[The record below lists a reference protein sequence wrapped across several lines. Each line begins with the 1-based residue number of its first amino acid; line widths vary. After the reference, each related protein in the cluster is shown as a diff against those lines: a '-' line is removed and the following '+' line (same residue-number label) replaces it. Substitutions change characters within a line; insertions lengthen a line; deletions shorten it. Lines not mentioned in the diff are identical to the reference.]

1 MGRRTRHQ
9 GDAEISSDSF
19 LDIIANIVGILII
32 LIVVAGM
39 RVSQAPIF
47 RGLPEKTMTIE
58 AEKDS
63 YEPAPPMILGT
74 TDAELWT
81 PPEAPA
87 AAPIEPADP
96 VVIDVTKEP
105 DPALFVRYERQQ
117 TQQIELQEKLAS
129 LKQGLN
135 DEERLSAEAEE
146 KLLSAKSKLE
156 SLTTELK
163 ATKADYDT
171 AKASLLEKSQ
181 RVAEK
186 EQENDRLLAI
196 LKSEE
201 AEEQKLSG
209 DNQPE
214 AMILRHDMTPVSQ
227 IVKEKEIHF
236 LISKNTI
243 AAVPLE
249 EFLIDLK
256 DRIRSKQSWLLR
268 SNSHSGE
275 IGPIRGFRMQYLVEK
290 EQQSHFDQLRSGST
304 QIRIVLS
311 QFALVPDEETI
322 IRESLEQATSST
334 SRYLISIRSA
344 SPGTTCTF
352 WVHPDSFETYQKL
365 KKYAHESNLR
375 VAGRPLPQGMPIT
388 GSPSGSHSAA
398 Q

>member
-47 RGLPEKTMTIE
+47 RGLPEETTTIQ
-58 AEKDS
+58 AEKDL

-81 PPEAPA
+81 PAEAPA

-96 VVIDVTKEP
+96 VVIDVTKKP

-117 TQQIELQEKLAS
+117 TQQKEFQEKLAS
-129 LKQGLN
+129 LKQGLSN
-135 DEERLSAEAEE
+135 EERLSLAAEE
-146 KLLSAKSKLE
+146 KLLSAKNKLE
-156 SLTTELK
+156 ALTTELK
-163 ATKADYDT
+163 ATKADYET

-181 RVAEK
+181 RVAEQ

-249 EFLIDLK
+249 EFLIDLQ
-256 DRIRSKQSWLLR
+256 DRIRTKQSWLPR
-268 SNSHSGE
+268 SNRHSGE
-275 IGPIRGFRMQYLVEK
+275 IGPIRGFRMQYVVEK

-352 WVHPDSFETYQKL
+352 WVHPDNFETYQKL

>member
-1 MGRRTRHQ
+1 MARRNRKQ

-47 RGLPEKTMTIE
+47 QDAPEEE
-58 AEKDS
+58 AVIQDEQNL
-63 YEPAPPMILGT
+63 YEPAPPMIVGT
-74 TDAELWT
+74 TDAELWS
-81 PPEAPA
+81 PPQQPEAEPM
-87 AAPIEPADP
+87 IPADP
-96 VVIDVTKEP
+96 VIIDVTEEP

-117 TQQIELQEKLAS
+117 TERKSLQTQLAALKSRLSKEERQSLDAEAKLAS
-129 LKQGLN
+129 VRAELKSLDAELKTIKSSYETAKESLSEKSETVSENRN
-135 DEERLSAEAEE
+135 DIERLM
-146 KLLSAKSKLE
+146 
-156 SLTTELK
+156 SL
-163 ATKADYDT
+163 
-171 AKASLLEKSQ
+171 
-181 RVAEK
+181 
-186 EQENDRLLAI
+186 

-201 AEEQKLSG
+201 AEEQQLAETR
-209 DNQPE
+209 QPE
-214 AMILRHDMTPVSQ
+214 AEVLRHDMTPVSQ
-227 IVKEKEIHF
+227 FVKEKEIHF
-236 LISKNTI
+236 LISNNTI

-249 EFLIDLK
+249 ELLERLK

-268 SNSHSGE
+268 ANSHSGE
-275 IGPIRGFRMQYLVEK
+275 LGPIRGFRMQYLVEK
-290 EQQSHFDQLRSGST
+290 EQQSQFDQLRSGNT

-311 QFALVPDEETI
+311 KFALVPDEETI
-322 IRESLEQATSST
+322 IRETIPQATSST
-334 SRYLISIRSA
+334 SRYLIAVRSA